1 MNRELLRKSNF
12 KDSYY
17 SRLYSKYTY
26 KILIHVQF
34 CETDFFLQKRILNMK
49 MKLYNKVP
57 TTQKDWTSIGS
68 VKRDLR
74 SFLLQHNF
82 YSIKEHILF

>member
-1 MNRELLRKSNF
+1 
-12 KDSYY
+12 
-17 SRLYSKYTY
+17 
-26 KILIHVQF
+26 
-34 CETDFFLQKRILNMK
+34 MK

-57 TTQKDWTSIGS
+57 TTQKHWTSIGS

-82 YSIKEHILF
+82 YSVKEHILC

>member
-12 KDSYY
+12 NDSNY

-26 KILIHVQF
+26 KTHIHVQF
-34 CETDFFLQKRILNMK
+34 CKTDFIQKRILNMK

-57 TTQKDWTSIGS
+57 TTQKHWTSIGS

-74 SFLLQHNF
+74 SFLLQRNF
-82 YSIKEHILF
+82 YSVKERILC